1 MKKILVIDDEEKLRS
16 LTARII
22 RLEGFEV
29 TEAADC
35 KSALKKLE
43 QAAFDVVLCDVK
55 LPDGNGVDLTL
66 AIKQAYPE
74 VEIILLTAYGNIPD
88 GVQAIKNGAFDY
100 ITKGDDNNKIIPLIH
115 RALERREL
123 QQRVTVL
130 EAKLD
135 KKYSF
140 ESIIGTSKPI
150 TEAILLA
157 EKVAPT
163 EATVLLT
170 GETGTGKEVFANA
183 IHQNS
188 PRKNKN
194 FVAINC
200 SAFGQDLLESEM
212 FGHIAGA
219 FTGAVKD
226 KKGLFEEA
234 DGGTIFLDEIGEM
247 PLSLQAKLLRV
258 LENGEFIKVGSSKTT
273 RVAVR
278 VIAATNRDFA
288 KEISEGRFREDLYYR
303 LSIFRIPL
311 PSLRERVKDIE
322 ALSLNFLKLFSQKTN
337 KKIYTIAPDTLQLLK
352 QYPWPGNI
360 RELKNVLERSIIL
373 QNGTTL
379 TTDSLP
385 LELTANA
392 APAEESTGKK
402 TLSAFSLA
410 AAEKLHIQKVLNYTG
425 GNKAETARLLGIGVA
440 TLYRK
445 IEEYS
450 LQS

>member
-1 MKKILVIDDEEKLRS
+1 VKKILVIDDEEKLRS

-22 RLEGFEV
+22 RLEGFDV

-35 KSALKKLE
+35 KSALKKLG
-43 QAAFDVVLCDVK
+43 QDSFDVVLCDVK

-66 AIKQAYPE
+66 TIKQAHPDVE
-74 VEIILLTAYGNIPD
+74 VILLTAYGNIPD

-123 QQRVTVL
+123 QSRVTVL

-140 ESIIGTSKPI
+140 EGIMGTSKPI
-150 TEAILLA
+150 KDAITLA

-163 EATVLLT
+163 DATVLLT

-188 PRKNKN
+188 PRKNRN

-219 FTGAVKD
+219 FTGATKD

-247 PLSLQAKLLRV
+247 HLNLQAKLLRV

-273 RVAVR
+273 TVNVR
-278 VIAATNRDFA
+278 VIAATNRDFS

-322 ALSLNFLKLFSQKTN
+322 VLALNFLKIFSRKTN
-337 KKIYTIAPDTLQLLK
+337 KRIINIAEDALEMLK
-352 QYPWPGNI
+352 LYPWPGNI
-360 RELKNVLERSIIL
+360 RELKNVLERSVIL

-379 TTDSLP
+379 TPDSLP

-392 APAEESTGKK
+392 VTANENTGKK

-425 GNKAETARLLGIGVA
+425 GNKAETARLLGIGIA

-445 IEEYS
+445 VEEYS